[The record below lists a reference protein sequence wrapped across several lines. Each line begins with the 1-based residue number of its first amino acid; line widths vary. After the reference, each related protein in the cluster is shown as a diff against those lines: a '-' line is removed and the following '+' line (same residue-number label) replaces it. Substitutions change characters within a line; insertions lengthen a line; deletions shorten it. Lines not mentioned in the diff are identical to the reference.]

1 MYQQEVVRFSQE
13 AADKETGSYAS
24 NIRPQ
29 NIEEAIDKMRWHQ
42 HNHQAIYGRPRRKVT
57 QVSPGANNGM
67 VDGGEARVCVIGVNR
82 GEEMS
87 LKKETGEVL
96 SAQGKQTGEIK
107 SNLATLSAQMAVMME
122 EVKKSRVSG
131 YRAPSRS
138 PSPRREVKP
147 GCYHCGEMGHFKEE
161 CPNYLGSPK
170 REKRVFSRKLRG
182 FKLQRGNSRGL
193 SPPPTANMQGLKG
206 SVEGEEVDRVVS
218 PPILKRDRKEE
229 QGAIPLWVTGEL
241 GSPTVKPPPGTRS
254 PEGEAGRWILLGEIN
269 P

>member
-170 REKRVFSRKLRG
+170 REKQVSFQETK
-182 FKLQRGNSRGL
+182 GL
-193 SPPPTANMQGLKG
+193 
-206 SVEGEEVDRVVS
+206 
-218 PPILKRDRKEE
+218 
-229 QGAIPLWVTGEL
+229 
-241 GSPTVKPPPGTRS
+241 
-254 PEGEAGRWILLGEIN
+254 
-269 P
+269 